1 MESGSRVWAARRTK
15 KHPPGRNPAKVRCC
29 ALPAISESLPYDSQF
44 ARWFRVTRLMT
55 ASDFA
60 EAPVLAPT
68 QAAQRIQSMDVV
80 RGVAVLGILLM
91 NIAGMGLPDPAY
103 WDPSGWGGESGWN
116 FGVWWVNSVLF
127 EGTMRALFSMLF
139 GAGVLLFT
147 GKGDAKDVGLS
158 VADAWYRRTIWLFL
172 FGLAHSYLLLWPG
185 EILYAYGLMGLF
197 LFPFRNTA
205 PRRLFQLGLALLLI
219 GAGLY
224 LADNLNAVRSHQQ
237 ALRADELQQQGE
249 TVPEDLA
256 AGRDAWNE
264 KVAMM
269 QPDQASK
276 EAIIAKNQSGYLSA
290 LQVRAESTY
299 WIQSEYHYRYSYFDI
314 LSMMLIGMALFK
326 WRVFQA
332 ELPARTYFVMILF
345 GYGFGIPL
353 SCYETSTYA
362 AENFALDAYYRLSV
376 TYDLGRV
383 LMVTGHLGVIALFC
397 QSGRLGW
404 LRSTLA
410 AVGRMALTNYILQT
424 VITTTVFVGL
434 AQFGKW
440 ERHQLYYLVLGIWVF
455 QLLASPW
462 WLRRFH
468 FGPMEW
474 LWRSLTYLRR
484 QPFARAS
491 AVASK
496 SV

>member
-1 MESGSRVWAARRTK
+1 MANLQPVTLNSPEVPPPPPAVAA
-15 KHPPGRNPAKVRCC
+15 PNSAAV
-29 ALPAISESLPYDSQF
+29 
-44 ARWFRVTRLMT
+44 
-55 ASDFA
+55 
-60 EAPVLAPT
+60 PVLSPT
-68 QAAQRIQSMDVV
+68 QAAQRIQSVDVV

-91 NIAGMGLPDPAY
+91 NIVGMGLPDPAY
-103 WDPSGWGGESGWN
+103 WDPSGWGGDTGWN
-116 FGVWWVNSVLF
+116 FGVWWANSVLF

-147 GKGDAKDVGLS
+147 GKGDAKDAGLP

-172 FGLAHSYLLLWPG
+172 FGLVHSYLLLWPG

-197 LFPFRNTA
+197 LFPFRNVA
-205 PRRLFQLGLALLLI
+205 PRRLFFLGTALLVI

-224 LADNLNAVRSHQQ
+224 LADNLRAVKAHEQ
-237 ALRADELQQQGE
+237 ALLADRLEQRGE
-249 TVPEDLA
+249 TVPEELA
-256 AGRDAWNE
+256 AGRDTWNE
-264 KVAMM
+264 MVITMK
-269 QPDQASK
+269 PDHATK
-276 EAIIAKNQSGYLSA
+276 EAIVEKTQGGYASA
-290 LQVRAESTY
+290 LLVRAAFSY
-299 WIQSEYHYRYSYFDI
+299 WLHTEYHYRYSYFDI

-332 ELPARTYFVMILF
+332 ELPARTYRLMVAM

-353 SCYETSTYA
+353 SCYEASTYA
-362 AENFALDAYYRLSV
+362 ASDFALDAYYRLSV
-376 TYDLGRV
+376 TYDLGRL

-397 QSGRLGW
+397 QSHWFAWLKHALG
-404 LRSTLA
+404 

-424 VITTTVFVGL
+424 IITTGVFVGL

-440 ERHQLYYLVLGIWVF
+440 ERHQLYYLVGAIWAL
-455 QLLASPW
+455 QLSVSPL

-484 QPFARAS
+484 QPFVRGPAVTAAS
-491 AVASK
+491 GLERTG
-496 SV
+496 